1 MKQKI
6 KSRVKFLEKGSN
18 IYLHN
23 SRSAFL
29 GEKRLIKN
37 IFLIIEIFLDN
48 KYIKTLLN
56 LNKIENF
63 KQIRG
68 IKLEIFG

>member
-1 MKQKI
+1 M

-23 SRSAFL
+23 SSSAFL

-37 IFLIIEIFLDN
+37 IFLNYCNIL
-48 KYIKTLLN
+48 
-56 LNKIENF
+56 
-63 KQIRG
+63 R
-68 IKLEIFG
+68 